1 MNHVVRA
8 ALWLYASLV
17 RLYPRA
23 LREAFGDELLAV
35 FALKLR
41 AAQDRGPLAV
51 VGVLW
56 AELRDLPGIVVRASW
71 LPEGGRSSWQPRAAT
86 WAAMAPF
93 LLSALLQAG
102 NGLTR
107 IVPALAL
114 PLQLWLGWLVLA
126 VWALV
131 LLVGVAR
138 GLPRWSLPTGGMAL
152 GTIGFIINGSG
163 TFGGIRLHWRI
174 TYPSW
179 VHWYGQ
185 YLLPSIAVL
194 ALLLGLCMALPW
206 LRPLARR
213 WRDDWTQLSFLL
225 YGFTLIALEMLDMH
239 PSEMP
244 LTIAGLLILAGGA
257 WAYMRAGTTAGR
269 LLALGGAATLMMAVA
284 GLGQALL
291 STPEWHRRF
300 PLWRNLGDALVGW
313 LWLLGAL
320 LTPALLALLPRR
332 ATPTAPATGG
342 SLPEVGSPT
351 APGGWARE
359 DDSWRTA
366 VAGTL
371 PFLAFGLAS
380 LERYGLLP
388 LVPSAPPFGLIVP
401 AVYGLL
407 LLGLLV
413 GWARGFPRW
422 AYAYL
427 GLPFVSAL
435 AWMGLPIG
443 GLGGNALLGWRAWLP
458 LAAVVALM
466 LLAPHAPHRLTC
478 LATGIWKDWSRL
490 TFALYGCLPLAMFA
504 LVDEIDGRSQGLL
517 LLTTTLALA
526 AGAWAYL
533 HSATPARGA
542 GALAA
547 GLLAAATLI
556 SVGNSVYWG
565 GRFEPWM
572 RDGPPTWYEVAAQGL
587 ALTMLAVVLML
598 APALLAVIRHWVR
611 SQRRSAP
618 PQTT

>member
-8 ALWLYASLV
+8 ALWLYACLL

-23 LREAFGDELLAV
+23 LREAFGDELPAVFELKLCEARSRGMLAV
-35 FALKLR
+35 A
-41 AAQDRGPLAV
+41 
-51 VGVLW
+51 GVIW
-56 AELRDLPGIVVRASW
+56 AELRDLPGIVVRAGW
-71 LPEGGRSSWQPRAAT
+71 PPERGRPSWQRRAT
-86 WAAMAPF
+86 IGAAMAPF

-107 IVPALAL
+107 IAPALAL

-131 LLVGVAR
+131 LLIGVAR
-138 GLPRWSLPTGGMAL
+138 GLPRWSLPSGGMLL
-152 GTIGFIINGSG
+152 GTIAFIINGSG
-163 TFGGIRLHWRI
+163 TFAGIRLHWRI
-174 TYPSW
+174 IYPSW

-194 ALLLGLCMALPW
+194 VLLLGLCMALPW
-206 LRPLARR
+206 LRPLAWR

-225 YGFTLIALEMLDMH
+225 YGFTLIALETLDMH
-239 PSEMP
+239 PNEAP
-244 LTIAGLLILAGGA
+244 LTIAGLLVLAGGA
-257 WAYMRAGTTAGR
+257 RAYMRAGTTAGR

-284 GLGQALL
+284 GLGQGLL
-291 STPEWHRRF
+291 TTPEWYQRYSV
-300 PLWRNLGDALVGW
+300 WRNLGATLLGW

-320 LTPALLALLPRR
+320 LAPALLALLPRH
-332 ATPTAPATGG
+332 ATPTAPVTGN
-342 SLPEVGSPT
+342 SLPEAGPPT

-359 DDSWRTA
+359 DESWRTA
-366 VAGTL
+366 VAGTF

-388 LVPSAPPFGLIVP
+388 LVPSAPPFGLIAP
-401 AVYGLL
+401 AVYSLL
-407 LLGLLV
+407 LLGLVV
-413 GWARGFPRW
+413 GWVRGFPRW

-443 GLGGNALLGWRAWLP
+443 GLGGNVLLGLRAWLP

-466 LLAPHAPHRLTC
+466 FLAPHAPHRLTC
-478 LATGIWKDWSRL
+478 LATGIWQDWSRL

-504 LVDEIDGRSQGLL
+504 LVDEIDGRFQGLL

-533 HSATPARGA
+533 HSATPARGV

-547 GLLAAATLI
+547 GLVAAATLI
-556 SVGNSVYWG
+556 SVGNSVYWD
-565 GRFEPWM
+565 GRLEPWM
-572 RDGPPTWYEVAAQGL
+572 RDGPPTWYGVAAQGF
-587 ALTMLAVVLML
+587 AMTMLAVVLML

-618 PQTT
+618 LQTT